1 MMEKYNLF
9 LLKNQKW
16 QNSAMQQSSPVS
28 QPEVESSIQYSFI
41 FSIVGAEQLYSII
54 PINIHLN
61 NMGDFTQMQ
70 MHSLFEETIYYTEL

>member
-1 MMEKYNLF
+1 M
-9 LLKNQKW
+9 
-16 QNSAMQQSSPVS
+16 S

-61 NMGDFTQMQ
+61 NMGDFAQIQ